1 MSSANR
7 GRGKYRFNII
17 DILLI
22 LIIAVS
28 VAAILFLY
36 FYDGKISKN
45 ENEVNSVDIIYTVS
59 QKEIP
64 AILRGKINIGDLVTE
79 EESLCELGQV
89 IDVEYTDSVYSG
101 YDSENNRFEEI
112 YPGKIDV
119 KIRISAEATVD
130 ENGIYSVNGYMLNIG
145 RGAKLR
151 LSYYTGETVIVS
163 ISEVSE

>member
-22 LIIAVS
+22 LIIVVS
-28 VAAILFLY
+28 IAAILFLY
-36 FYDGKISKN
+36 FYDGKINKS
-45 ENEVNSVDIIYTVS
+45 EDEVNSVDIIYTVS
-59 QKEIP
+59 QSEIP

-79 EESLCELGQV
+79 GESLREIGQV
-89 IDVEYTDSVYSG
+89 IDVEYTDALYSG
-101 YDSENNRFEEI
+101 YDNENNRFEEI

-119 KIRISAEATVD
+119 KIRISAKAIVD
-130 ENGIYSVNGYMLNIG
+130 ENGIYNVNGYMLNIG
-145 RGAKLR
+145 KGVEVRFP
-151 LSYYTGETVIVS
+151 YYTGETVIVS

>member
-22 LIIAVS
+22 VVIAIS
-28 VAAILFLY
+28 VASILFLY

-45 ENEVNSVDIIYTVS
+45 ENDVNSVDIIYTVS

-64 AILRGKINIGDLVTE
+64 SILRGKINIGDLVTE
-79 EESLCELGQV
+79 EGNLSEIGQV

-101 YDSENNRFEEI
+101 YDSENNRFEEL

-119 KIRISAEATVD
+119 KIRISAKAIVD
-130 ENGIYSVNGYMLNIG
+130 ENGIYRVNGYMLNIG
-145 RGAKLR
+145 KEATIMFP
-151 LSYYTGETVIVS
+151 YYVGDAVIVS